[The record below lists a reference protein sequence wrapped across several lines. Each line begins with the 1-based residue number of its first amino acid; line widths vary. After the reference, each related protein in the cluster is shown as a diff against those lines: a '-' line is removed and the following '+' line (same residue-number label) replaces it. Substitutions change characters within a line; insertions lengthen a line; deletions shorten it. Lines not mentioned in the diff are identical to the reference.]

1 MSEQCVS
8 KLELMAY
15 FSGDINE
22 VRRHEI
28 ALHIDQCSECSA
40 SLESLSLKQ
49 QQFLEKYPI
58 PKVDNKKK
66 VSLRINTRFFAI
78 AASLLLAV
86 TAVLYV
92 QMNNGIHERI
102 KGAEKIEMFVLSDKN
117 TVEKRTSTVYYPGER
132 IQFSYSSSG
141 EKYFMLMSMD
151 ETGKT
156 YVYFPSGD
164 SVAMLLKKGAGVP
177 LSRSIELDNYIG
189 MEVYMA
195 VFSDNRFI
203 INDVVSGMKTALYRA
218 GSLERMSKTL
228 SGYSIES
235 FLIEKRQRIQ

>member
-8 KLELMAY
+8 KLELLAY

-22 VRRHEI
+22 VRHQQI
-28 ALHIDQCSECSA
+28 ALHIEQCSKCSA
-40 SLESLSLKQ
+40 SFESLSLKQ

-58 PKVDNKKK
+58 PKVDNKKT

-78 AASLLLAV
+78 AASLLLTV
-86 TAVLYV
+86 TTVLYV
-92 QMNNGIHERI
+92 QMSNGIHERI

-156 YVYFPSGD
+156 FVYFPSGD
-164 SVAMLLKKGAGVP
+164 SVAMLLKKGSGVP
-177 LSRSIELDNYIG
+177 LSSSIELDNYIG

-195 VFSDNRFI
+195 VFSDSRFMV
-203 INDVVSGMKTALYRA
+203 NDVISGIKAAYNRT
-218 GSLERMSKTL
+218 GSFGRMSKTL

-235 FLIEKRQRIQ
+235 FLIEKRQRPQ